1 VSDREHF
8 KREISQIIG
17 RNRDTAAAT
26 TAKQVASV
34 GGTGATVSP
43 ASNAPSPAGNAAF
56 NGLPSPAQVAA
67 NASAA
72 LAQAQANGSATPG
85 AGTPGAAE
93 AVPPDPTKDWQ
104 VRQRLLKTNPD
115 LLNLHIELVRT
126 GQISEE
132 EFWEGREY
140 LLLAEAVASSQ
151 QAGRNAQIVDPKP
164 EQTETGD
171 IKIKLSQQLI
181 KDIFEQYPIVAKVYN
196 DNVPDPLEEAEFWH
210 RYFHSK
216 LFDRHRTTGRSSL
229 TAGAGG
235 SIKDDAIFDKY
246 LEDED
251 DDLEPKNLPKASDVY
266 RLLDLAATEEDH
278 GETGNAKD
286 YTMRAG
292 SQRKSLPLMRRF
304 NEHSERLL
312 TQAL

>member
-1 VSDREHF
+1 M
-8 KREISQIIG
+8 
-17 RNRDTAAAT
+17 
-26 TAKQVASV
+26 
-34 GGTGATVSP
+34 
-43 ASNAPSPAGNAAF
+43 
-56 NGLPSPAQVAA
+56 
-67 NASAA
+67 
-72 LAQAQANGSATPG
+72 
-85 AGTPGAAE
+85 
-93 AVPPDPTKDWQ
+93 PDPTKDWQ
-104 VRQRLLKTNPD
+104 VRQRLLKKNPD

-164 EQTETGD
+164 EQTESGD

-235 SIKDDAIFDKY
+235 NIKDDAIFDRY
-246 LEDED
+246 LQDED
-251 DDLEPKNLPKASDVY
+251 DDLEPKNLPRQADIY

-286 YTMRAG
+286 FTMKAG

-312 TQAL
+312 TQALYVG